1 MKQLTIRGVD
11 PMLEAKLKS
20 EAKKRG
26 QSLNRT
32 VVSLLTEKVGLSS
45 DPKRFESVYHDL
57 DELAG
62 TWSEEEART
71 FEKNLGNLRQIDQ
84 ELWE

>member
-11 PMLEAKLKS
+11 SKLEARLKL

-32 VVSLLTEKVGLSS
+32 VVSLLSEKVGLTLNSNS
-45 DPKRFESVYHDL
+45 FESLNHDL

-62 TWSEEEART
+62 TWSEDEGET
-71 FEKNLGNLRQIDQ
+71 FEKNLEGIRKIDREQ
-84 ELWE
+84 WQ